1 MKVAIDA
8 TVLAYFFDAE
18 AAPPLD
24 ASGVPVALCRERIT
38 LLISEL
44 QKAKATIIIPA
55 PALSE
60 ILVYA
65 GDAAPNWLSVLSNT
79 KYCRIADFDQ
89 LAAVECAVMAKR
101 RIEAGPRREGYTK
114 RKVKFDEQ
122 IVAIALVEQADE
134 ILSDDSDIRALAG
147 DRMLVRGIGE
157 LPVPAQDLQIS
168 IDWNAAGDRP
178 SQDLDITAD

>member
-8 TVLAYFFDAE
+8 TVLAYLLDAE
-18 AAPPLD
+18 AAAPLD
-24 ASGVPVALCRERIT
+24 SSGTPVALCQERIT
-38 LLISEL
+38 LLISDL

-65 GDAAPNWLSVLSNT
+65 GDAASNWLSVLSNT
-79 KYCRIADFDQ
+79 KCCRIADFDQ

-101 RIEAGPRREGYTK
+101 RIDAGPRREGYTK
-114 RKVKFDEQ
+114 RKAKFDEQ

-134 ILSDDSDIRALAG
+134 ILSDDDDIRTLVG
-147 DRMLVRGIGE
+147 DSMIVRGIAD
-157 LPVPAQDLQIS
+157 LPVPEQDRQIMM
-168 IDWNAAGDRP
+168 DWNASVEP
-178 SQDLDITAD
+178 TAED

>member
-1 MKVAIDA
+1 MIDA
-8 TVLAYFFDAE
+8 TVLAYLLDAE
-18 AAPPLD
+18 AAAPLD
-24 ASGVPVALCRERIT
+24 ASGTPIALCTERIS

-65 GDAAPNWLSVLSNT
+65 GDAASNWLSVLSNT

-89 LAAVECAVMAKR
+89 LAAIECAVMAKR

-114 RKVKFDEQ
+114 RKAKFDEQ

-134 ILSDDSDIRALAG
+134 ILSDDSDIRKLAG
-147 DRMLVRGIGE
+147 ERMLVRGIGD
-157 LPVPAQDLQIS
+157 LPVPKQDLQIS
-168 IDWNAAGDRP
+168 IDWSAAGDQP
-178 SQDLDITAD
+178 SPDL